1 MRCSRKLS
9 LPGALIILPS
19 TAMSFKE
26 GDDKSIPDEPALIPL
41 GLKHQENAG
50 EQPVDSRKVFRKL
63 DVRLLPLVTLLYLL
77 SFL

>member
-26 GDDKSIPDEPALIPL
+26 GDDTSIPDEPAIIPL
-41 GLKHQENAG
+41 GLKHRGDGG